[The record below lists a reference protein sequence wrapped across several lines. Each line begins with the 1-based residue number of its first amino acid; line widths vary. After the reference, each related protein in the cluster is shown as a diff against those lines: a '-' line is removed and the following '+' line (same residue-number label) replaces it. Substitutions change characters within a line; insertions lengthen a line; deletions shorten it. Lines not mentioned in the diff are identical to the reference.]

1 MSQLDGRFEPGQE
14 PWNKGLKGIHLSPKS
29 EWKKGVYN
37 PTSRNKS
44 NRVDKE
50 CLGCKKHF
58 STRASWTHVKCCSK
72 KCSVAYRKT
81 LNRPGPNSGNRA
93 SQATREKQRKAK
105 LGIRGPQHWNW
116 KGAARAERKRAMGR
130 DEYKQWR
137 LAVFKRD
144 GFACVECGDS
154 KSYLYAHHV
163 SPWAKSPDL
172 RYDLGNGVTLC
183 EACHKAKH
191 PELSHLFTNNER
203 ARRMRKSQ
211 II

>member
-72 KCSVAYRKT
+72 KCSVEYRKT
-81 LNRPGPNSGNRA
+81 LNRPGPNKGKKFSVETK
-93 SQATREKQRKAK
+93 QKQRAAK
-105 LGIRGPQHWNW
+105 LGFRGPQHWNW
-116 KGAARAERKRAMGR
+116 KGGSESQRNERHRMMGQ

-137 LAVFKRD
+137 KSVFERD
-144 GFACVECGDS
+144 NWTCRACGEKGL
-154 KSYLYAHHV
+154 YLEAHHIK
-163 SPWAKSPDL
+163 PWKLFPEVRFDL
-172 RYDLGNGVTLC
+172 VNGLSLC
-183 EACHKAKH
+183 LRCHKDVH
-191 PELSHLFTNNER
+191 RNNKKPLKVR
-203 ARRMRKSQ
+203 
-211 II
+211 